1 MSEAE
6 EQRDGRQSLAHRVP
20 DLAALELLL
29 AVARLG
35 SLGAAAREVGV
46 TQPAA
51 SSRLR
56 SMERQLGVALVDR
69 SPRGSRLTDAGA
81 LVTDWARRVVEAA
94 AAFDAGARALRDRR
108 DSRLRVAASMTIA
121 EYLLPGWLLAL
132 HAERPDTAV
141 SLLAGNSAKVAELLL
156 TGEADLG
163 FVEGLNVPTGLDST
177 VIARDRL
184 IVVTAPGHPW
194 ARRRRPLTAQEL
206 AGTPLILRERGS
218 GTRQVLGRGA
228 RRPGPAADRA
238 VLDDGGEGVRGQRR
252 GTLGPQ
258 RTGGGGGAGDAA
270 PGQHPGRGRIAPPG
284 PTSRLADRPP
294 PHGPG
299 PRTPLPDPRMTNTSG
314 TRVARNGAPS
324 HHAPAPGIAPQPPRL
339 CPSHGPF
346 PSGATAPAQGRGE
359 RRVQPTMHPH
369 QASHRNPHGS
379 APLTAPFQAGPLH
392 PLRGAGNCAPSHP
405 GPAPDNGPHPRPQSL
420 RTRRRPA
427 PLRRRL

>member
-1 MSEAE
+1 MSRAE
-6 EQRDGRQSLAHRVP
+6 GQRERTESLAHRVP

-35 SLGAAAREVGV
+35 SLGAAAREVGI

-156 TGEADLG
+156 AGEADLG
-163 FVEGLNVPTGLDST
+163 FVEGLDVPTGLDST
-177 VIARDRL
+177 VIAHDRL

-194 ARRRRPLTAQEL
+194 ARRRRSLTAEEL
-206 AGTPLILRERGS
+206 ASTPLILRERGS
-218 GTRQVLGRGA
+218 GTRQVLDAALGGLARPLIELSSTTAVKASAVSGA
-228 RRPGPAADRA
+228 GPSVLSELAVGEELSLRRLVSIP
-238 VLDDGGEGVRGQRR
+238 VEGV
-252 GTLGPQ
+252 
-258 RTGGGGGAGDAA
+258 
-270 PGQHPGRGRIAPPG
+270 
-284 PTSRLADRPP
+284 
-294 PHGPG
+294 
-299 PRTPLPDPRMTNTSG
+299 
-314 TRVARNGAPS
+314 
-324 HHAPAPGIAPQPPRL
+324 
-339 CPSHGPF
+339 
-346 PSGATAPAQGRGE
+346 
-359 RRVQPTMHPH
+359 
-369 QASHRNPHGS
+369 
-379 APLTAPFQAGPLH
+379 
-392 PLRGAGNCAPSHP
+392 
-405 GPAPDNGPHPRPQSL
+405 
-420 RTRRRPA
+420 
-427 PLRRRL
+427 PLRRALRAVWPTGHRPTGPARELLSLTRA

>member
-1 MSEAE
+1 MSRAE
-6 EQRDGRQSLAHRVP
+6 GQRERTESLAHRVP

-35 SLGAAAREVGV
+35 SLGAAAREVGI

-156 TGEADLG
+156 AGEADLG
-163 FVEGLNVPTGLDST
+163 FVEGLDVPTGLDST
-177 VIARDRL
+177 VIAHDRL

-194 ARRRRPLTAQEL
+194 ARRRRPLTAEEL
-206 AGTPLILRERGS
+206 ASTPLILRERGS
-218 GTRQVLGRGA
+218 GTRQVLDAALGGLARPLIELSSTTAVKASAVSGA
-228 RRPGPAADRA
+228 GPSVLSELAVGEELSLRRLVSIP
-238 VLDDGGEGVRGQRR
+238 VEGV
-252 GTLGPQ
+252 
-258 RTGGGGGAGDAA
+258 
-270 PGQHPGRGRIAPPG
+270 
-284 PTSRLADRPP
+284 
-294 PHGPG
+294 
-299 PRTPLPDPRMTNTSG
+299 
-314 TRVARNGAPS
+314 
-324 HHAPAPGIAPQPPRL
+324 
-339 CPSHGPF
+339 
-346 PSGATAPAQGRGE
+346 
-359 RRVQPTMHPH
+359 
-369 QASHRNPHGS
+369 
-379 APLTAPFQAGPLH
+379 
-392 PLRGAGNCAPSHP
+392 
-405 GPAPDNGPHPRPQSL
+405 
-420 RTRRRPA
+420 
-427 PLRRRL
+427 PLRRALRAVWPTGHRPTGPARELLSLTRA

>member
-1 MSEAE
+1 MSRAE
-6 EQRDGRQSLAHRVP
+6 GQQERSASLAHRVP

-35 SLGAAAREVGV
+35 SLGAAAREVGI

-156 TGEADLG
+156 AGDADLG
-163 FVEGLNVPTGLDST
+163 FVEGLDVPTGLDST
-177 VIARDRL
+177 VIAHDRL

-194 ARRRRPLTAQEL
+194 ARRRRPLTAAEL
-206 AGTPLILRERGS
+206 ASTPLILRERGS
-218 GTRQVLGRGA
+218 GTRQVLDAALGGLARPLIELSSTTAVKASAVSGA
-228 RRPGPAADRA
+228 GPSVLSELAVGEELSLRRLVSIP
-238 VLDDGGEGVRGQRR
+238 VEGV
-252 GTLGPQ
+252 
-258 RTGGGGGAGDAA
+258 
-270 PGQHPGRGRIAPPG
+270 
-284 PTSRLADRPP
+284 
-294 PHGPG
+294 
-299 PRTPLPDPRMTNTSG
+299 
-314 TRVARNGAPS
+314 
-324 HHAPAPGIAPQPPRL
+324 
-339 CPSHGPF
+339 
-346 PSGATAPAQGRGE
+346 
-359 RRVQPTMHPH
+359 
-369 QASHRNPHGS
+369 
-379 APLTAPFQAGPLH
+379 
-392 PLRGAGNCAPSHP
+392 
-405 GPAPDNGPHPRPQSL
+405 
-420 RTRRRPA
+420 
-427 PLRRRL
+427 PLRRALRAVWPTGHRPTGPARELLSLTRG

>member
-6 EQRDGRQSLAHRVP
+6 GQRRSTAAQRESRESLAHRVP

-35 SLGAAAREVGV
+35 SLGAAAREVGI

-156 TGEADLG
+156 AGEADLG
-163 FVEGLNVPTGLDST
+163 FVEGLTVPTGLDST

-194 ARRRRPLTAQEL
+194 ARRRRPLTAAEL
-206 AGTPLILRERGS
+206 AATPLILRERGS
-218 GTRQVLGRGA
+218 GTRQVLDTALGGLARPLIELSSTTAVKASAVSGA
-228 RRPGPAADRA
+228 GPSVLSELAVGEELAMRRLVSIPVDGVSLRRDLRAVWPTGHRPTGPARE
-238 VLDDGGEGVRGQRR
+238 LLSLTRG
-252 GTLGPQ
+252 
-258 RTGGGGGAGDAA
+258 
-270 PGQHPGRGRIAPPG
+270 
-284 PTSRLADRPP
+284 
-294 PHGPG
+294 
-299 PRTPLPDPRMTNTSG
+299 
-314 TRVARNGAPS
+314 
-324 HHAPAPGIAPQPPRL
+324 
-339 CPSHGPF
+339 
-346 PSGATAPAQGRGE
+346 
-359 RRVQPTMHPH
+359 
-369 QASHRNPHGS
+369 
-379 APLTAPFQAGPLH
+379 
-392 PLRGAGNCAPSHP
+392 
-405 GPAPDNGPHPRPQSL
+405 
-420 RTRRRPA
+420 
-427 PLRRRL
+427 